1 VVYRRSRLALA
12 TTCGSH
18 GMPHARVICFLIVV
32 AVVVGHGRNPLMTLL
47 MPLLAALLGIM
58 DGDIG

>member
-12 TTCGSH
+12 TACGSR
-18 GMPHARVICFLIVV
+18 GVPHARVICFLIV
-32 AVVVGHGRNPLMTLL
+32 AAIVVGHSRNPLMMLIA
-47 MPLLAALLGIM
+47 PLLATLLGIM